1 MWHIE
6 VTLLNPHIV
15 YCSTYRIRHWQSF
28 LIFTIPYGET
38 MDAGMCQW
46 PRKGK
51 ALEEEAESEDVK
63 STGYFLLIWRFC
75 QAVKTIVPQVNPH
88 KMVSLLRSAPSLA

>member
-15 YCSTYRIRHWQSF
+15 YCITYRIRHWQSF
-28 LIFTIPYGET
+28 LIFTLPYGET

-51 ALEEEAESEDVK
+51 SLEEEAESEDVK
-63 STGYFLLIWRFC
+63 TVRDVLVAWLLFVDMEVLSGSQDHC
-75 QAVKTIVPQVNPH
+75 
-88 KMVSLLRSAPSLA
+88 SPSQSS